1 MICSCCGDVR
11 KLSSAVLQTRNQ
23 PTDLV
28 PPHNLVLLRVD
39 FEEGEHVG
47 DGGRRGG
54 AAEHDVQEHPV
65 DAERV
70 VVEGDGEA
78 LAELDEL
85 ADFLEGP
92 VAVCGYYVLHGLRE
106 ETNTIGIV

>member
-1 MICSCCGDVR
+1 M
-11 KLSSAVLQTRNQ
+11 
-23 PTDLV
+23 
-28 PPHNLVLLRVD
+28 
-39 FEEGEHVG
+39 G

-85 ADFLEGP
+85 PDFLEGP
-92 VAVCGYYVLHGLRE
+92 VTVCGYYVLNGLRKK
-106 ETNTIGIV
+106 TNKVS